1 MKVVYNLVKSPL
13 IFLMIGFFVI
23 ELAILFALFSTFY
36 YFLADNEEV
45 IKDTLL
51 SQSDEIFNSISFLI
65 NSKLNSVSQELLLF
79 NQHINIKHI
88 YNLKNSKYE
97 KENEI
102 CHIDISKTSL
112 PGVELKLDGIKD
124 KTRSEQ
130 IEEILNNDYLQHI
143 ALYSPLYT
151 TNTDFETYIDSKDIC
166 YAISF
171 LKSIFAKNIISNQ
184 YLEKLNYTLYIN
196 NIILFYPFQIITDD
210 TLKNLPFY
218 NSNSDTKCL
227 YSDYTFE
234 CSSIPNYAPKNDEED
249 LTLQNSI
256 IYMDL
261 KLNMNTLYINTC
273 LNTNLKI
280 YKNEEE
286 NKDNSKNFFCIVS
299 NLTNILE
306 GINYDSNYFTF
317 NIIQYNK
324 DKDRINLLYSSK
336 DNFYKEISLNKES
349 NNNNLFCDEEYGKY
363 QLKQNSE
370 ENIAD
375 LFHILYY
382 ELEKNNIYSKPKID
396 LIQEYEQNIQELKET
411 IKNEDKFKD
420 NDIITI
426 TANQSFVKYEYN
438 NKGIIDYSLSTVSQ
452 EEFLYIIR
460 PVKTDVV
467 KINED
472 KNIID
477 RDVKKIIFYTLTV
490 VKLIKSKDNLVI
502 FIHSFICLRTFFY
515 SLACEGFM
523 CIIYYIFVFFLMRCI
538 LNPFKTFKASIEKLL
553 DNNVKSKKQREKEF
567 QFIKKD
573 DNIFNKKNPY
583 EINSN
588 QDFDNNLISYE
599 AYHTKMKKRL
609 SITEKVYMYMH
620 NYINSTTDVK
630 YEYTNLEMKEIEN
643 IINFLQK
650 ILLLRDTNTSYQA
663 KADFYQSISSEIS
676 KKYQLDLFRC
686 QLLIAEYYINDKKY
700 TKAKNEL
707 ENFQIRLEQCR
718 VEYINKD
725 KFVEKKNAFISTY
738 NNTYINDYTNNET
751 IKNDKFISI
760 EMITEKFH
768 YLMGLTNYFL
778 FLELKKQKKEIINE
792 YGKTKSGL
800 NKSIN
805 DIIAKNL
812 NININNTGIDINS
825 QTNKI
830 TAQMDYHLEKAIKH
844 FKESYKINN
853 AFKINQIKN
862 IIILVHLSKCYIEFS
877 NKSIE
882 ESNKVLKK
890 AFLSLSNINKFLIE
904 LTDNNALNFPIK
916 MFNSNNKHYL
926 LFKNI
931 GFLVKQVIKK
941 CYIDSRVMLIVNGS
955 LIQMILYQ
963 IGKMA
968 LKIHKIK
975 PAYFCFVK
983 LIQISYFKNENI
995 HFKAIKW
1002 LRYIINIQINKGKNP
1017 FGLKLLQFQSKRNN
1031 SNYLANEDDEE
1042 SLIKK
1047 SSIEY
1052 MKNYINNIIEIL
1064 EKNKYKRREKKISK
1078 ELLSVL
1084 EKKIDYNKYNQ
1095 KGPFRRSR
1103 LNSKLNIY
1111 KLNSNRESLNSVNK
1125 DLNSSIESPKAE
1137 GNDSPVNQNAQNT
1150 SNNNNENNQ
1159 DKNKIESIP
1168 RTEYEL
1174 IIKPFIMKDLL
1185 IAQIVHSPIK
1195 LREDEKI
1202 LKNLE
1207 KQYYRLSTKKKSNKC
1222 LIIIL
1227 SEIFLQNFSSL
1238 KSFNLFMQYCIMKF
1252 LDDNDKIGY
1261 IFYSYSSTTQDKF
1274 YELELKD
1281 KALKRLD
1288 ELFQNV
1294 HSINKNKNNLKK
1306 KKNLTDAFDNAMDMF
1321 NNEQLNNDYDIEFKT
1336 DKYIFCF
1343 GTLNGLRYKNFE
1355 ASFSQTNRMNYMEI
1369 SLYFFVFDSIENNK
1383 EKINH
1388 YKTFFKKF
1396 IEGFL
1401 IFVENF
1407 RLIKLCF
1414 ANICKEGKQKNLF
1427 SNKLECI
1434 KNII

>member
-23 ELAILFALFSTFY
+23 ELAIFLSLFSTFI
-36 YFLADNEEV
+36 YFLEDNEEV

-79 NQHINIKHI
+79 NQHINIKHK
-88 YNLKNSKYE
+88 YNLENSKYE
-97 KENEI
+97 KENELCQI
-102 CHIDISKTSL
+102 VDSKASKTSL
-112 PGVELKLDGIKD
+112 SVEELNLNELKD

-130 IEEILNNDYLQHI
+130 IEEILNNDYLKYL
-143 ALYSPLYT
+143 ALYTP
-151 TNTDFETYIDSKDIC
+151 NTDIGTYIQNNIDSKDIC

-171 LKSIFAKNIISNQ
+171 LKSLFAKNIISNQ
-184 YLEKLNYTLYIN
+184 HLEKLNYTLYIN
-196 NIILFYPFQIITDD
+196 NIILFYPFQTINDD

-218 NSNSDTKCL
+218 NRNTRCL

-234 CSSIPNYAPKNDEED
+234 CSSIPND
-249 LTLQNSI
+249 LSLQDNI

-261 KLNMNTLYINTC
+261 KLNMNNLYINTC

-280 YKNEEE
+280 YEEE
-286 NKDNSKNFFCIVS
+286 NENINNKENFFCIVS

-324 DKDRINLLYSSK
+324 DKDSINLLYSSN

-349 NNNNLFCDEEYGKY
+349 NNNNLFYDEEYGKY
-363 QLKQNSE
+363 QLKQNIE

-382 ELEKNNIYSKPKID
+382 EFEKNNIYYSKSKTD
-396 LIQEYEQNIQELKET
+396 LIEEYEQNIQELKET

-420 NDIITI
+420 KDIIII

-438 NKGIIDYSLSTVSQ
+438 NKGNIDYSLSSVSKD
-452 EEFLYIIR
+452 EFLYIIR

-467 KINED
+467 KINKD

-490 VKLIKSKDNLVI
+490 VKLIKAKSSLINK
-502 FIHSFICLRTFFY
+502 IHIFICLRTFFY
-515 SLACEGFM
+515 CLACEGFI
-523 CIIYYIFVFFLMRCI
+523 CIICYLLIFLLMRCI

-553 DNNVKSKKQREKEF
+553 DNNVKTKKQREKEF

-573 DNIFNKKNPY
+573 DNIFNKKYPY
-583 EINSN
+583 NNNHN
-588 QDFDNNLISYE
+588 QDIDNNLINYE
-599 AYHTKMKKRL
+599 AYHTKVKKRQ
-609 SITEKVYMYMH
+609 SITERVYMYMH
-620 NYINSTTDVK
+620 NYINLTSEVK

-643 IINFLQK
+643 IISFLQK
-650 ILLLRDTNTSYQA
+650 ILLLRDTNTSYQV
-663 KADFYQSISSEIS
+663 KAEFYQSISSEIS

-700 TKAKNEL
+700 TKAQKEL

-718 VEYINKD
+718 SEYINKD
-725 KFVEKKNAFISTY
+725 KFIEKKNAFISTY
-738 NNTYINDYTNNET
+738 NDTYINDYTNNET
-751 IKNDKFISI
+751 IKNDIFISI

-778 FLELKKQKKEIINE
+778 FLELKRQKKEIINE

-830 TAQMDYHLEKAIKH
+830 TSQMDYHLEKAIKH
-844 FKESYKINN
+844 FKEAYKINN

-862 IIILVHLSKCYIEFS
+862 IIILVYLSKCYIEFS

-890 AFLSLSNINKFLIE
+890 AFLSLSNINKFLID
-904 LTDNNALNFPIK
+904 LTDNNALNFPKKI
-916 MFNSNNKHYL
+916 FNNNTNNNHYL
-926 LFKNI
+926 FFKNI

-968 LKIHKIK
+968 LKMHKIK

-1002 LRYIINIQINKGKNP
+1002 LRYIINIQINKGKSP
-1017 FGLKLLQFQSKRNN
+1017 LGLKLLQFQSKRNN
-1031 SNYLANEDDEE
+1031 SNYLVNGGDEE

-1052 MKNYINNIIEIL
+1052 MKNYIKNIIEIY

-1084 EKKIDYNKYNQ
+1084 DKKIDYNKYNQ

-1103 LNSKLNIY
+1103 LNSKFNIY
-1111 KLNSNRESLNSVNK
+1111 NLNSNRSSLNNINQDVNP
-1125 DLNSSIESPKAE
+1125 STESPKAE
-1137 GNDSPVNQNAQNT
+1137 GNNSPTNQNDQTT
-1150 SNNNNENNQ
+1150 SNNNNNNDNNQ
-1159 DKNKIESIP
+1159 DKNIIESIP
-1168 RTEYEL
+1168 RREYEL

-1195 LREDEKI
+1195 IREEEKI

-1207 KQYYRLSTKKKSNKC
+1207 KQYFRLSTKKKSNKC

-1261 IFYSYSSTTQDKF
+1261 IFYSYSSDAQDRF

-1281 KALKRLD
+1281 KALKKLD

-1306 KKNLTDAFDNAMDMF
+1306 KKNLTDAFDIAMDMF

-1388 YKTFFKKF
+1388 YKKYFKKF

-1401 IFVENF
+1401 IFVKNF
-1407 RLIKLCF
+1407 KLIKLCF